1 MYLDIL
7 NCLLENETKNLKENK
22 KRILI
27 SIFIYLLKFGEV
39 NIQYAMC
46 DNIISVG
53 VYVKDK
59 KI

>member
-7 NCLLENETKNLKENK
+7 NCLLENETKKLKENK